1 MPEPSS
7 SLEDRIKALE
17 TKGRNPGRFFVQ
29 YLLSPLLVV
38 LAGFFFNWQL
48 ERSKRAIQQIEI
60 AQSMLTTLFAEDEYK
75 TLATKRLLDE
85 VLEDPGLKEELGAII
100 GDYLENRLHRSLGEG
115 NLESVERIIDA
126 ARSVGGETGV
136 GLVRSVAED
145 PRAQQSLSQYRA
157 AREAE
162 RSGFDALVRRDFE
175 EARQHF
181 ARAFELYPTLHN
193 VEEIHRLLEQ
203 NRSNLGS
210 PQVQSRIYGRIVED
224 YSWKVPEQ
232 TLRALDQA
240 RTRRIP

>member
-1 MPEPSS
+1 MPNPAN

-60 AQSMLTTLFAEDEYK
+60 AQSMLTTLFAGDEYK
-75 TLATKRLLDE
+75 TLATKRLMDE
-85 VLEDPGLKEELGAII
+85 VLEDPGLREELGAII
-100 GDYLENRLHRSLGEG
+100 RDYLQNTLHRSLGEG
-115 NLESVERIIDA
+115 NLETVERIIDA
-126 ARSVGGETGV
+126 ARSVGGDTGE
-136 GLVRSVAED
+136 GLVRSVEGD
-145 PRAQQSLSQYRA
+145 PRAQQSLRQYRDA
-157 AREAE
+157 KEAE
-162 RSGFDALVRRDFE
+162 QAGFDALIREDFE

-203 NRSNLGS
+203 NRSNFGD
-210 PQVQSRIYGRIVED
+210 PRIQSRIYGRVVED

-232 TLRALDQA
+232 TLRQLEQA
-240 RTRRIP
+240 RARRIP